1 MITCPACGKENEE
14 SAHEC
19 RRCRAP
25 LREDHESHPSAM
37 GEVCRRCEAFN
48 EPGVT
53 VCTNCGL
60 PLSQGGAAAA
70 EEEAPTD
77 KTPPDGSASISSE
90 LSALAIS
97 DQEAAEAGLS
107 TADEPAEM
115 APEDKTPPQAFAPP
129 HVESDPPP
137 AAVTP
142 PPPVATPPPPAAA
155 TPAAAEKTCSN
166 CGAVNPPAAKFC
178 FDCGTPFAKKAP
190 VVEAAPE
197 PVRPAATEPPPSIH
211 VDEELVQHLAAEES
225 AAAAA
230 PAASEVSAAPA
241 GSEVSE
247 DDFDISRPSAEEEEL
262 KKTSEGDP
270 LPMSL
275 VEGDAPEIQ
284 ETDTPGEAAV
294 EELQEEHALDAE
306 AAEPVAEPLAEPEEA
321 LPESA
326 PFHASLVLEK
336 AGTTFELPYLENALG
351 SAGGQVELADD
362 PFVAPH
368 TATLTFAGDH
378 LLLRDDGSVNG
389 VYLKVRESAPLAVGD
404 SFIAGERLFR
414 FDGPVELSRDPDGE
428 TPLLGAP
435 RPQGACVRV
444 SEVLAG
450 GHTGRTCHRAGPI
463 IAIGKTGCDLNF
475 PADSLLAARHVEIRL
490 GEDGSATLVDLAQ
503 APSGVLLRIRAESPL
518 QAGDIV
524 QVGEQQLRV
533 EL

>member
-60 PLSQGGAAAA
+60 PLSQAAASA
-70 EEEAPTD
+70 SAEEAPSD

-107 TADEPAEM
+107 TGDEPAEIK
-115 APEDKTPPQAFAPP
+115 AEDKTPPQAFVPP

-137 AAVTP
+137 A
-142 PPPVATPPPPAAA
+142 VARSAPAAA
-155 TPAAAEKTCSN
+155 PAEKTCAN
-166 CGAVNPPAAKFC
+166 CGAANPPTAKFC
-178 FDCGTPFAKKAP
+178 FDCGTPFAKRAP
-190 VVEAAPE
+190 APIAEAAPPPE
-197 PVRPAATEPPPSIH
+197 PVKPAATEPPPSIH

-225 AAAAA
+225 AAAEAA
-230 PAASEVSAAPA
+230 PD
-241 GSEVSE
+241 
-247 DDFDISRPSAEEEEL
+247 DDFDIGNSSPEEHL

-275 VEGDAPEIQ
+275 VEGSSPEIQ

-294 EELQEEHALDAE
+294 EALEEEHTAEHEEHAELE
-306 AAEPVAEPLAEPEEA
+306 ALTAEPLAEPEPEPIDAAPEEA

-326 PFHASLVLEK
+326 PFPANLVQEK
-336 AGTTFELPYLENALG
+336 TGIVFALPYLENAAG
-351 SAGGQVELADD
+351 SAGAQVALAHD

-368 TATLTFAGDH
+368 AATLTFAGEH
-378 LLLRDDGSVNG
+378 LVLRDDGSVNG
-389 VYLKVRESAPLAVGD
+389 VYLKIRESAPLEVGD

-414 FDGPVELSRDPDGE
+414 FDGPIELLREPDGE
-428 TPLLGAP
+428 TPMLGAP
-435 RPQGACVRV
+435 RPQGSCVRV

-450 GHTGRTCHRAGPI
+450 GRTGRTCHRAGPV

-475 PADSLLAARHVEIRL
+475 PADSLLAARHAEIRL
-490 GEDGSATLVDLAQ
+490 AEDGAATLVDLGQ
-503 APSGVLLRIRAESPL
+503 APSGVLLRVRGEAAL

-524 QVGEQQLRV
+524 QLGEQQLRV
-533 EL
+533 ELT